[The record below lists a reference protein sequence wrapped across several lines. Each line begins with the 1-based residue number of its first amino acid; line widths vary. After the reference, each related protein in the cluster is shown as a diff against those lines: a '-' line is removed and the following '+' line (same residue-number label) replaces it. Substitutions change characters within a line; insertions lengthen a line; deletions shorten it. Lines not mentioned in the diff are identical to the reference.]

1 MVTPY
6 LAVAAARCF
15 SARMVLARA
24 IERRVS
30 PSTALLLSCCV
41 AFCIRRPKWA
51 FCRDFTSASRPA
63 TSFWR
68 SSAVFILCSPESL
81 TQHAR
86 HERGAQRKFGG
97 GQRERLTRQLFGH
110 TDDLVEHL
118 AGLDFSHVVLDRA
131 LAVAHADFGWLLGNR
146 LVREHA
152 DPDAAATLDVTGDRT
167 ACGLDLAGRQTT
179 AVGGLQAEV
188 AERDGGATGGDA
200 GIAAF
205 LFFTELAASGLQ
217 HVYSPLPSAAA
228 DAGAASLRTRL
239 TAGLVSVPTV
249 ASAGLS
255 LPSAGA
261 ALAPGRRT
269 AARAGGP
276 AGRSRR
282 GPRGRRSSS
291 ARGSAATGASLRPHV
306 LCVDT

>member
-6 LAVAAARCF
+6 LAAAAARCF

-24 IERRVS
+24 IARRVS
-30 PSTALLLSCCV
+30 PSVALLLSCCV
-41 AFCIRRPKWA
+41 AFCMRRPKWA
-51 FCRDFTSASRPA
+51 FCSDFTSASRPA

-81 TQHAR
+81 TQQAR
-86 HERGAQRKFGG
+86 HERGAQRKLGG
-97 GQRERLTRQLFGH
+97 GQRERFARQLLGH
-110 TDDLVEHL
+110 THDLVEHL
-118 AGLDFSHVVLDRA
+118 AGLDLSHVVLDRT
-131 LAVAHADFGWLLGNR
+131 LAVAHTDFGGLLGYR

-152 DPDAAATLDVTGDRT
+152 DPDAAATLDVTGNRT
-167 ACGLDLAGRQTT
+167 ACGFDLAGRQT
-179 AVGGLQAEV
+179 AAGGGLQTEV
-188 AERDGGATGGDA
+188 AEGHGGATGGDA
-200 GIAAF
+200 RVAAF
-205 LFFTELAASGLQ
+205 LLFTVLATSGLQ

-228 DAGAASLRTRL
+228 DAGASLRTRL
-239 TAGLVSVPTV
+239 TAGLVSPPV

-255 LPSAGA
+255 LPPAGA

-291 ARGSAATGASLRPHV
+291 ERGASATTGASLRPRV
-306 LCVDT
+306 SPL